1 MSSISVANVAKGLLA
16 DAENYARSRKNEGT
30 QQETPSSVTYENEE
44 ILALLS
50 QS

>member
-1 MSSISVANVAKGLLA
+1 MSSISVAKVAKGMLA

-30 QQETPSSVTYENEE
+30 ETPSSVTYENAE

-50 QS
+50 PS